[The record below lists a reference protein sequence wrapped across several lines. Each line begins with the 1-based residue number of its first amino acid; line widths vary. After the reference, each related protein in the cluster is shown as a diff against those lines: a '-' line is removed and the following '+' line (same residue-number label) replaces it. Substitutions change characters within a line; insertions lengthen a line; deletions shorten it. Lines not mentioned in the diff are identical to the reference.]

1 MGRIQKRG
9 KGEHNP
15 LGFTKLK
22 IVEHV
27 YNNISGVT
35 TSDLREYLREEF
47 NVREKT
53 GIDDH
58 LAALKEKHYING
70 ILEDDQEN
78 HWYPP
83 STLDYLPGLLSDRE
97 VWGVLRVD
105 KKPVADVVDW
115 LQVNSDNVVKLF
127 NTKFFNKS
135 VKPLIIQKLCSS
147 PPFLDECN
155 TMFGMN
161 LKSVRK
167 SKADERALRDHYTKA
182 LSASPTVMI
191 HIFIPS
197 RLIRAGLYAIQI
209 NSRMYTQIA
218 ETVIQDNPDQYPFVR
233 DQLKEVRQQLQS
245 WKETNHDREKCSPA
259 SRHLVWLL
267 LQSYSRLIRAGLYA
281 IQINSRMYTQ
291 IAETVIQDNP
301 DQYPF
306 VRDQLKEV
314 RQQLQSWKETDHVPG
329 EMFTSI
335 EAFGLASVYLGMAM
349 DQVQFPHLSEKIEPI
364 LSDTATNI
372 TMGKYLKN
380 PFFSVEFVKF
390 MITLTA
396 VWGAFSAQ
404 G

>member
-245 WKETNHDREKCSPA
+245 WKET
-259 SRHLVWLL
+259 
-267 LQSYSRLIRAGLYA
+267 
-281 IQINSRMYTQ
+281 
-291 IAETVIQDNP
+291 
-301 DQYPF
+301 
-306 VRDQLKEV
+306 
-314 RQQLQSWKETDHVPG
+314 DHVPG

>member
-1 MGRIQKRG
+1 M
-9 KGEHNP
+9 
-15 LGFTKLK
+15 
-22 IVEHV
+22 
-27 YNNISGVT
+27 
-35 TSDLREYLREEF
+35 
-47 NVREKT
+47 
-53 GIDDH
+53 
-58 LAALKEKHYING
+58 
-70 ILEDDQEN
+70 
-78 HWYPP
+78 
-83 STLDYLPGLLSDRE
+83 DYLPGLLSDRE

-209 NSRMYTQIA
+209 NSRMSTQIA

-245 WKETNHDREKCSPA
+245 WKETN
-259 SRHLVWLL
+259 
-267 LQSYSRLIRAGLYA
+267 
-281 IQINSRMYTQ
+281 
-291 IAETVIQDNP
+291 
-301 DQYPF
+301 
-306 VRDQLKEV
+306 
-314 RQQLQSWKETDHVPG
+314 HVPG

-396 VWGAFSAQ
+396 VWGAFFSPRMMILPDHHHSPVFPLVETTFLRIWRRS
-404 G
+404 GY